1 MQHLVRRL
9 SLLVSV
15 VGALSACGGNS
26 SSGPNWVGK
35 TYLLDYVPAAN
46 WTKPKGVGSDVGA
59 YVPQFLI
66 GVAAGTGSDLAIT
79 LTTAMD
85 GSQDMCNPTT
95 QVTVSG
101 ANYPSSEISVPSLPI
116 HVVDTDSAHPAS
128 VHSTAHDFL
137 LKDVLPADS
146 AAKVGELDATVDL
159 GELYKLFYLVPNA
172 TPDAVCQTLNQ
183 AGVPCDVC
191 AFNQQ
196 PYCLTLQA
204 SQIVA
209 SKSAAT
215 ITPLADSVIAS
226 DPSCQ

>member
-1 MQHLVRRL
+1 L
-9 SLLVSV
+9 
-15 VGALSACGGNS
+15 
-26 SSGPNWVGK
+26 
-35 TYLLDYVPAAN
+35 
-46 WTKPKGVGSDVGA
+46 
-59 YVPQFLI
+59 
-66 GVAAGTGSDLAIT
+66 
-79 LTTAMD
+79 
-85 GSQDMCNPTT
+85 
-95 QVTVSG
+95 
-101 ANYPSSEISVPSLPI
+101 
-116 HVVDTDSAHPAS
+116 
-128 VHSTAHDFL
+128 
-137 LKDVLPADS
+137 LPADS